1 MNPNLKPLLGL
12 PLLFAGNA
20 VLGHGLELIVNSAG
34 NDNTPDARL
43 TFVEALLIAND
54 ALGRPISAGESAFII
69 EDDSD
74 ALNIRFAI
82 PGAGPHFIPVP
93 PGGFPPLAA
102 DHFLRALIDG
112 YSQPGARPNSHPITA
127 ANNAE
132 LKIVLDC
139 RALQPDPVTGELP
152 DWTLQIAAPNVHVR
166 GFSVLADADPD
177 NYGMY
182 FTGGIAGG
190 QVSGCWFGISP
201 DGSILS
207 GGEVAIAAY
216 ETEGGHVFGTNGDG
230 VDDRA
235 EFNVIVAHA
244 IGVQFED
251 TRDIKVSGNF
261 IGVLPAGLSTPPA
274 DVIEFLEGDAIEGAG
289 LAGTI
294 VIGTDGDGVA
304 DADER
309 NIIGGMRDDVIELY
323 GPAERFI
330 VAGNYIGVGVD
341 GVTPLP
347 PMNKFLRVGQGRFEI
362 GAGPDEPVTAARANL
377 IAGLTGHLVNYRAG
391 GHFVSLRG
399 NRVRGADETLESLFL
414 SPSQS
419 HHALRLGL
427 DDAQLGD
434 ITPVLATNAP
444 AGRLHLTVPVSGPG
458 TNGLAPAVVD
468 LYLADAGPLPQGA
481 GHLRTYV
488 DNGPEDADP
497 APGRLDVP
505 LPLLPGPGARVTATA
520 TIRDDAGF
528 ETTPFAAPVPVTPG
542 AVRPLLAITRD
553 GSDVVLTWDDPAFGA
568 QFLAGDLADP
578 TGWSDIPGDS
588 PRRAPLSLSDAAFF
602 RLKQR

>member
-1 MNPNLKPLLGL
+1 MKPNLKPLLGL
-12 PLLFAGNA
+12 PLLLA
-20 VLGHGLELIVNSAG
+20 VHAACGHGLELIVNSAG
-34 NDNTPDARL
+34 HDNTPDARL
-43 TFVEALLIAND
+43 TLVEALLLAND
-54 ALGRPISAGESAFII
+54 ALGRPVSAGESAFII

-74 ALNIRFAI
+74 ELNIRFSI
-82 PGAGPHFIPVP
+82 PGAGPHFIAAP
-93 PGGFPPLAA
+93 PGGFPPLAT

-112 YSQPGARPNSHPITA
+112 YSQPGARPNTNPITA

-139 RALQPDPVTGELP
+139 RGLQPDPATGELP

-166 GFSVLADADPD
+166 GFAVLADAEPD

-182 FTGGIAGG
+182 FTGGVAGG
-190 QVSGCWFGISP
+190 QVSGCWFGLSP
-201 DGSILS
+201 DRTILS

-216 ETEGGHVFGTNGDG
+216 GTEGGHVFGTDGDG

-261 IGVLPAGLSTPPA
+261 IGVMPDGLSTPPA
-274 DVIEFLEGDAIEGAG
+274 EVIELLEGDAVEGAG

-309 NIIGGMRDDVIELY
+309 NLIGGMRDDVIDLY
-323 GPAERFI
+323 GPAERFV

-347 PMNKFLRVGQGRFEI
+347 PMNKFLRVGRGRFEI

-377 IAGLTGHLVNYRAG
+377 IVGLTGYLLSYRAD

-399 NRVRGADETLESLFL
+399 NRLRGAEETLESLFL
-414 SPSQS
+414 NPAQS
-419 HHALRLGL
+419 YHAERLGL
-427 DDAQLGD
+427 ADAALED
-434 ITPVLATNAP
+434 ITPVLATSAP
-444 AGRLHLTVPVSGPG
+444 AGRLRLTVPVSGPG
-458 TNGLAPAVVD
+458 ANGLAPAVVD
-468 LYLADAGPLPQGA
+468 LYLADAGPVPQGA
-481 GHLRTYV
+481 QHLRTYV

-497 APGRLDVP
+497 ASGRLDVP
-505 LPLLPGPGARVTATA
+505 LPLLAGPGARVTATA
-520 TIRDDAGF
+520 TIRDDLGF
-528 ETTPFAAPVPVTPG
+528 ETTPFAAPVFVTP
-542 AVRPLLAITRD
+542 AALPPTLAITRD
-553 GSDVVLTWDDPAFGA
+553 GGDVVLTWEDPAYGA
-568 QFLAGDLADP
+568 QILVGDLADP
-578 TGWSDIPGDS
+578 AGWSDIPGDS
-588 PRRAPLSLSDAAFF
+588 PRRAPLSLSDSAFF
-602 RLKQR
+602 RLKRR

>member
-1 MNPNLKPLLGL
+1 MNLRPLSACLA
-12 PLLFAGNA
+12 LLLSSASA
-20 VLGHGLELIVNSAG
+20 SGHGLELIVNSAG

-43 TFVEALLIAND
+43 TFVEALLIASD

-74 ALNIRFAI
+74 ELNIRFAI
-82 PGAGPHFIPVP
+82 PGTGPHFIQAP
-93 PGGFPPLAA
+93 PGGFPPLATH
-102 DHFLRALIDG
+102 HFLRALIDG
-112 YSQPGARPNSHPITA
+112 YSQPGARPNTHPITA

-132 LKIVLDC
+132 LKLVLDC
-139 RALQPDPVTGELP
+139 RGLQPDPATGELP
-152 DWTLQIAAPNVHVR
+152 DWTLLIAAPNVHVR

-182 FTGGIAGG
+182 FTGGVSGG
-190 QVSGCWFGISP
+190 QVSGCWFGLSP
-201 DGSILS
+201 DQTILS

-251 TRDIKVSGNF
+251 TRDVKVSGNF
-261 IGVLPAGLSTPPA
+261 IGVMPDGLSTPPA
-274 DVIEFLEGDAIEGAG
+274 HVIEFLEGDAVEGAG

-323 GPAERFI
+323 GSAERFI

-341 GVTPLP
+341 GTTPLP
-347 PMNKFLRVGQGRFEI
+347 PINKFLRVQEGRFEI
-362 GAGPDEPVTAARANL
+362 GAGPAEPVTAARANV
-377 IAGLTGHLVNYRAG
+377 IAGLTGYLLNYRAA

-414 SPSQS
+414 NPSQS

-427 DDAQLGD
+427 DDALLED

-468 LYLADAGPLPQGA
+468 LYLADVGPLPQGA
-481 GHLRTYV
+481 VHLRTYV

-505 LPLLPGPGARVTATA
+505 LPLLPGAGARLTATS

-528 ETTPFAAPVPVTPG
+528 ETTPFATPVEVGGGVPPPPT
-542 AVRPLLAITRD
+542 LTITRD
-553 GSDVVLTWDDPAFGA
+553 GSEVVLAWDDPAYGA
-568 QFLAGDLADP
+568 QFLVGDLTDP
-578 TGWSDIPGDS
+578 AGWSDIPGES

-602 RLKQR
+602 RLIRR